1 LHSEGVPFTPA
12 NLRSQPLCTS
22 DGRPVAA
29 ADLPLVVAWRTGQP
43 AEAIFELPREDATA
57 WRLSW
62 TGTPFFDQAG
72 RVIGVIGTVQRH
84 APEPDWQVMAE
95 LAHDLRTPLQSLKML
110 GAVLEQLP
118 AGDPRLR
125 RTLETFHAAT
135 DRAVQIAL
143 ELVERAR
150 GPAQRWRTEGV
161 TWFALEPFLERL
173 AHEQALAAQS
183 KGLILGTDF

>member
-84 APEPDWQVMAE
+84 APEPDWQEKAE
-95 LAHDLRTPLQSLKML
+95 LAHDLRTPLPSLKML
-110 GAVLEQLP
+110 GAVLEPLP
-118 AGDPRLR
+118 HR
-125 RTLETFHAAT
+125 RPPPT
-135 DRAVQIAL
+135 R
-143 ELVERAR
+143 
-150 GPAQRWRTEGV
+150 
-161 TWFALEPFLERL
+161 
-173 AHEQALAAQS
+173 ALAAVH
-183 KGLILGTDF
+183 